1 MEECHR
7 QNPLPRKP
15 QALQPLLG
23 LDAELELEAVED
35 AAVVEEEAPP
45 AVAARSSVKKP
56 TLPHRKPS
64 LAPHR

>member
-1 MEECHR
+1 MEEGGKR
-7 QNPLPRKP
+7 GVFPLTFVEKF
-15 QALQPLLG
+15 
-23 LDAELELEAVED
+23 ELEAVED
-35 AAVVEEEAPP
+35 AAAVEEEAPP